1 MTDTIEKNS
10 ESIAEILGEQEE
22 NQEIENQEPVQE
34 DNIDEKEEAS
44 SAENAPVEESEDPEE
59 ELKFLKLTSGWT
71 KEEKDLVKKIKDPE
85 LRQEAIEATKKRRVD
100 FDRRSLELGNT
111 RKELA
116 EMRAKLEELTSL
128 QNKPVANNEDE
139 YLTEQELE
147 QKKKLED
154 VEKQL
159 KELRDREA
167 NNQAQSV
174 QQELTA
180 FAQSEN
186 EDGSLKY
193 PYFER
198 VRQNMALLFQA
209 DQNGTLT
216 LEKAYNKAVLLD
228 DELAAE
234 QQQELLLKEKLKQK
248 ETLAKVKNN
257 KKYSLVQPIVK
268 GIYLLKKKMLR
279 RLLNSLNSFKHL
291 F

>member
-34 DNIDEKEEAS
+34 DNIDENEEAVD
-44 SAENAPVEESEDPEE
+44 AENAPVEESEDPEE

-71 KEEKDLVKKIKDPE
+71 KEEKELVKKIKDPE
-85 LRQEAIEATKKRRVD
+85 LREEAIEATKKRRVD

-228 DELAAE
+228 DELEGE
-234 QQQELLLKEKLKQK
+234 QRQELLLKEKIKQK
-248 ETLAKVKNN
+248 EALAKVKNN
-257 KKYSLVQPIVK
+257 KKYSP
-268 GIYLLKKKMLR
+268 
-279 RLLNSLNSFKHL
+279 NSTNSKRNLSAKEKNAEAIAKL
-291 F
+291 FE

>member
-22 NQEIENQEPVQE
+22 NQEIENQESVQE
-34 DNIDEKEEAS
+34 DNIDENEEAVD
-44 SAENAPVEESEDPEE
+44 AENAPSEESEDPEE

-71 KEEKDLVKKIKDPE
+71 KEEKELVKKIKDPE
-85 LRQEAIEATKKRRVD
+85 LREEAIEATKKRRVD

-167 NNQAQSV
+167 NNQARTV

-198 VRQNMALLFQA
+198 VRQNMSLLFQA

-216 LEKAYNKAVLLD
+216 LEKAYHKAVLLD

-248 ETLAKVKNN
+248 DALAKVKNN
-257 KKYSLVQPIVK
+257 KKYSP
-268 GIYLLKKKMLR
+268 
-279 RLLNSLNSFKHL
+279 NSTNSKRNLSAKDKNAEAIAKL
-291 F
+291 FE

>member
-1 MTDTIEKNS
+1 MDTIEKNS

-34 DNIDEKEEAS
+34 DNIDENEEAS
-44 SAENAPVEESEDPEE
+44 GAENAPVEELNDDPEE

-71 KEEKDLVKKIKDPE
+71 KEEKELVRKIKDPE

-147 QKKKLED
+147 QKKKLQD

-167 NNQAQSV
+167 NNQARTV

-198 VRQNMALLFQA
+198 VRQNMSLLFQA

-216 LEKAYNKAVLLD
+216 LEKAYHKAVLLD

-248 ETLAKVKNN
+248 EALAKVKNN
-257 KKYSLVQPIVK
+257 KKYSP
-268 GIYLLKKKMLR
+268 
-279 RLLNSLNSFKHL
+279 NSTNSKRNLSAKEKNAEAIAKL
-291 F
+291 FE

>member
-1 MTDTIEKNS
+1 MTDTMEKNS

-34 DNIDEKEEAS
+34 DNIDENDEAT

-71 KEEKDLVKKIKDPE
+71 KEEKELVKKIKDPE
-85 LRQEAIEATKKRRVD
+85 LREEAIEATKKRRVD

-128 QNKPVANNEDE
+128 QNKPVANDEDE

-248 ETLAKVKNN
+248 EALAKVKNN
-257 KKYSLVQPIVK
+257 KKYSPNLT
-268 GIYLLKKKMLR
+268 
-279 RLLNSLNSFKHL
+279 NSKRNLSAKEKNAEAIAKL
-291 F
+291 FE